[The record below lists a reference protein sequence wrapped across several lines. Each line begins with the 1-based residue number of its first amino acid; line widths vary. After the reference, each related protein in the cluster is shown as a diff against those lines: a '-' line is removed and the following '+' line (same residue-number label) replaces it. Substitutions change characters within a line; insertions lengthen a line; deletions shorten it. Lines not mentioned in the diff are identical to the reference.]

1 MNERLKE
8 IRLYLKMSQKDFAFK
23 IGLKPSSL
31 NDIEKGRT
39 IVSER
44 IIIIICSIYKINEKW
59 FRTGKG
65 EMFTSDSS
73 KFQTFYEIYKSLN
86 PTLQDFLFDVAC
98 SLLNTQKKL

>member
-8 IRLYLKMSQKDFAFK
+8 IRIYLKMTQKDFAYK

-31 NDIEKGRT
+31 NDIERGRT
-39 IVSER
+39 SVSER
-44 IIIIICSIYKINEKW
+44 IIIIVCSVYKISEKW

-65 EMFTSDSS
+65 EMFASDTS
-73 KFQTFYEIYKSLN
+73 KFQSFFEIYKSLY
-86 PTLQDFLFDVAC
+86 PTLQDYLFDVAC